1 MMYDKLIW
9 QTKTLKK
16 TLQQK
21 EHWHMAQL
29 DTSKKKTQQK
39 WTLAK
44 MTPAEMTKTKSLN
57 DAKKD
62 FSVTSK
68 KKLAKKDTTRD
79 DNSSYDTN
87 KNDTSRHDINKK
99 LTLTHILAIFSHTF
113 SDFIALIA

>member
-44 MTPAEMTKTKSLN
+44 MTPAEITKTKSSN
-57 DAKKD
+57 DA
-62 FSVTSK
+62 
-68 KKLAKKDTTRD
+68 
-79 DNSSYDTN
+79 
-87 KNDTSRHDINKK
+87 
-99 LTLTHILAIFSHTF
+99 
-113 SDFIALIA
+113 